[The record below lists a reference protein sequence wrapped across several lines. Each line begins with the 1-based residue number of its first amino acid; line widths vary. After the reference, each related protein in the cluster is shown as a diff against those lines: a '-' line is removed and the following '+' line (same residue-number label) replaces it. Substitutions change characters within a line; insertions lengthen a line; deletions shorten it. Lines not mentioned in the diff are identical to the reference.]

1 MKTPSDTK
9 EVKTRLT
16 SNLDALIEV
25 AENRGY
31 KIRWH
36 RGGPKAAWQPHRRTV
51 TLRIGMGDT
60 TTLCALA
67 HELGHAHYGDPP
79 GHYGAH
85 ELRANR
91 FAAHLL
97 VSPAEYAAAEE
108 LYGPQPNLI
117 AAELGVTLTV
127 LNTWISNYRKNSH
140 DHATPLPLRS
150 AS

>member
-1 MKTPSDTK
+1 MKTSSDTN

-67 HELGHAHYGDPP
+67 HELGHAHYNDPP
-79 GHYGAH
+79 GHVGAH
-85 ELRANR
+85 EIRAER
-91 FAAHLL
+91 FAAKLL
-97 VSPAEYAAAEE
+97 ISPVDYAAAETI
-108 LYGPQPNLI
+108 YGPHPARL
-117 AAELGVTLTV
+117 AAELGVTIGILE
-127 LNTWISNYRKNSH
+127 TWREIFVSSR
-140 DHATPLPLRS
+140 A
-150 AS
+150 A